1 MNFPK
6 YYIGPMSKNV
16 VDCVIDHKY
25 PIGFIPSRRQ
35 VDFCGGY
42 VSGWD
47 TKSFSEYVRERN
59 SSVLLCRDHG
69 GENQGQEMDDG
80 NESFSND
87 CDNFDLI
94 HIDPFRVSGS
104 ILDAAEKTKSI
115 IENLWTKN
123 PNMMYEVGT
132 EEAIYKYQ
140 PEELKWFLEYLKMG
154 LTEEQFNQIKY
165 AVVQSG
171 TRLDLS
177 TRTNTGNFN
186 NRRLKSFIRVVKKYG
201 LLSKEHNGDYLIDS
215 FDVEMRFESGLDA
228 INIAPEFGQI
238 ESEYYLEECRKDKEI
253 FERLYELC
261 YNSGKWKKWVKDVK
275 RVSKS
280 QLIMTCCHYI
290 LNNQEFI
297 NSIKSHFPDSDSI
310 IKKRINSQLK
320 LLNEQTKNYRI

>member
-1 MNFPK
+1 
-6 YYIGPMSKNV
+6 
-16 VDCVIDHKY
+16 
-25 PIGFIPSRRQ
+25 
-35 VDFCGGY
+35 
-42 VSGWD
+42 
-47 TKSFSEYVRERN
+47 
-59 SSVLLCRDHG
+59 
-69 GENQGQEMDDG
+69 MDDG

-104 ILDAAEKTKSI
+104 MLDAAEKTKSI

-154 LTEEQFNQIKY
+154 LTVEQFNQIKY

-238 ESEYYLEECRKDKEI
+238 ESEYYLEECRKDKEL

-261 YNSGKWKKWVKDVK
+261 YNSEKWKKWVKDVK

-290 LNNQEFI
+290 LSNRKFI
-297 NSIKSHFPDSDSI
+297 ESIKSNFPNSDSI